1 MITLT
6 DDLIRNAFD
15 KLGIDEK
22 FFPFFDKEIRE
33 GLNQS
38 WLSLPEDEDATKEDL
53 EEENR
58 VLSIILDIASK
69 RTIIFAT
76 EIEKGHSETWANS
89 YAEQA
94 LDEEEFNIVLYAY
107 NSIDD
112 REQRDK
118 ELDIHVNSLS
128 DDIIF
133 RDRYKK
139 LFHEFEFDLHEK
151 ALKFCE
157 LYHQCIKGGKSEIYS
172 HAFADK
178 MNSYEGNRHFN
189 HVAEIYADAYEQ
201 AIKNGMDDE
210 QAYQFGSFFIYIS
223 DEDSWFTSIIH
234 FLNEYH
240 EDWQKELYLYLAL
253 KDYKHYRKN
262 DMPEL
267 EVDELKKELY
277 QIKSFDDNDRIPPFD
292 FPDEVDDT
300 RRHKKRT
307 SSRDELLDM
316 MFDRD
321 EDFNDDDD
329 GIGGILSK

>member
-33 GLNQS
+33 SLN
-38 WLSLPEDEDATKEDL
+38 LLPEDEDATEEDL

-58 VLSIILDIASK
+58 VSSIILDIASK

-151 ALKFCE
+151 ALKYCE

-210 QAYQFGSFFIYIS
+210 QAYQFGSFFIDIS
-223 DEDSWFTSIIH
+223 DEDSWFTSLIH

-240 EDWQKELYLYLAL
+240 EDWQKELYLYLVL
-253 KDYKHYRKN
+253 KDY
-262 DMPEL
+262 
-267 EVDELKKELY
+267 
-277 QIKSFDDNDRIPPFD
+277 
-292 FPDEVDDT
+292 
-300 RRHKKRT
+300 
-307 SSRDELLDM
+307 
-316 MFDRD
+316 
-321 EDFNDDDD
+321 
-329 GIGGILSK
+329 